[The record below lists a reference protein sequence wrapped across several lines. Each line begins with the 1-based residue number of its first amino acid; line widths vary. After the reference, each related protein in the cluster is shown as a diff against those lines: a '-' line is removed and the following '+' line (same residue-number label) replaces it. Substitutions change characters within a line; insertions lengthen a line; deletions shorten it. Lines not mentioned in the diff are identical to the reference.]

1 MSVVSSPSDALQ
13 PIRLLFW
20 VSYINA
26 QQRLWICNSYFIPD
40 ERLRNA
46 LIERAKSGVDAR
58 ILVPGNHTDAVPV
71 QLAGRSYYEELL
83 AAGVRIFE
91 YQPAMM
97 HAKTTVVDGAWS
109 IVGSAN
115 LDERSMEL
123 NEENV
128 LGIADRDFARA
139 IEDGIMADFERSREI
154 RLEEWRKRPIFQ
166 RGLERLCKVLIE
178 QY

>member
-1 MSVVSSPSDALQ
+1 VVSSPSDALQ

-20 VSYINA
+20 LSFINA
-26 QQRLWICNSYFIPD
+26 RRRLWICNSYFIPD
-40 ERLRNA
+40 RRLRVA
-46 LIERAKSGVDAR
+46 VIERSRAGVDVR
-58 ILVPGNHTDAVPV
+58 ILVPGNHTDALPV
-71 QLAGRSYYEELL
+71 QAAGRSYYEELL

-97 HAKTTVVDGAWS
+97 HAKTVVVDGAWS
-109 IVGSAN
+109 VVGSAN

-139 IEDGIMADFERSREI
+139 VEKGVEADLERSREI
-154 RLEEWRKRPIFQ
+154 RLDEWRKRPIYK
-166 RGLERLCKVLIE
+166 RILERAAKALIE

>member
-1 MSVVSSPSDALQ
+1 MV
-13 PIRLLFW
+13 
-20 VSYINA
+20 
-26 QQRLWICNSYFIPD
+26 
-40 ERLRNA
+40 
-46 LIERAKSGVDAR
+46 ERARAGVDVR
-58 ILVPGNHTDAVPV
+58 VLVPGNHTDAVPV
-71 QLAGRSYYEELL
+71 QAAGRSYYEELL

-97 HAKTTVVDGAWS
+97 HAKTAVIDGAWS

-128 LGIADRDFARA
+128 LGIGDPDFARA
-139 IEDGIMADFERSREI
+139 IEEGVMADLARSREI
-154 RLEEWRKRPIFQ
+154 HLEEWRKRSIFQ
-166 RGLERLCKVLIE
+166 RGFERCAKALIE